1 MYGIVNTNNLM
12 SVAASKPTGV
22 NNIAEEGEAQF

>member
-1 MYGIVNTNNLM
+1 MYAMYGMANTNNLQ

-22 NNIAEEGEAQF
+22 NNIADIG

>member
-1 MYGIVNTNNLM
+1 MYTMYGIANTNNLK

-22 NNIAEEGEAQF
+22 NDIADIG